1 MQLMFAVLAK
11 SSFPPVRVAE
21 NSLLSRFFAQTQ
33 VFPVSLSSFSLSRQM
48 YNRDGVRA
56 PAF

>member
-1 MQLMFAVLAK
+1 MLRLT
-11 SSFPPVRVAE
+11 
-21 NSLLSRFFAQTQ
+21 RFFAQTQ